1 MEVLRVQLDIEAGLE
16 MSDIVKGEPV
26 PRAMTMQRDVLPL
39 PPSGKWHGTF
49 TSRKFGEYSETAWYK
64 FHPDGRVTGR
74 AENKFVKFA
83 VDGTYDRATG
93 VFTSTGTSGNFRVKH
108 TGTITGHTLAMK
120 FETMARDSGPVTL
133 TFVGPSDPLE
143 RVSTRAAAGCYMGCA
158 PEHHPCCPIL
168 ACVSAKDENTLR
180 ECYWVFPLPVACP
193 QTWVRNGDTNW
204 FVEQCDLESVKDL
217 VSARYHTE
225 EQVRYPLSCCPCCGY
240 GAGGP
245 RIAAEFR
252 RCP

>member
-1 MEVLRVQLDIEAGLE
+1 MPSATTPPGGVVLPRA
-16 MSDIVKGEPV
+16 KAEPV
-26 PRAMTMQRDVLPL
+26 PRSMTMQRDDLPL

-49 TSRKFGEYSETAWYK
+49 TSRIVGEKPETAWYK

-74 AENKFVKFA
+74 AENKFVKYA

-93 VFTSTGTSGNFRVKH
+93 DFTSTGTSGNFRV
-108 TGTITGHTLAMK
+108 TNNGTITGHTLKMQ
-120 FETMARDSGPVTL
+120 FETMTLDSGSVTL
-133 TFVGPSDPLE
+133 TFVDPSDPLE

-158 PEHHPCCPIL
+158 PQQYPLCPIL
-168 ACVSAKDENTLR
+168 AFVSAKDENTLR

-204 FVEQCDLESVKDL
+204 FVEQCHLELVKDL
-217 VSARYHTE
+217 VSATYHTE
-225 EQVRYPLSCCPCCGY
+225 NKGYRSSCLNVAYCT
-240 GAGGP
+240 GP
-245 RIAAEFR
+245 SVTAEFH